1 MRTEEEPVYLG
12 GWRSWKLD
20 GGIEGKGAGSW
31 MVALRGKEFGTN
43 VVMKGIWW

>member
-20 GGIEGKGAGSW
+20 GGIEGKGVWYQCRHEGD
-31 MVALRGKEFGTN
+31 L
-43 VVMKGIWW
+43 VVMED